1 MRWIGSEAMPSKSDR
16 QIRTTRFC
24 RVAGLLAAIAQ
35 RKRYFIV
42 ERRYAREPDALAC
55 LGRVPD

>member
-1 MRWIGSEAMPSKSDR
+1 MPSKVYR

-35 RKRYFIV
+35 RKRHFIV
-42 ERRYAREPDALAC
+42 GRRYAREPDALAC
-55 LGRVPD
+55 LGCDPE